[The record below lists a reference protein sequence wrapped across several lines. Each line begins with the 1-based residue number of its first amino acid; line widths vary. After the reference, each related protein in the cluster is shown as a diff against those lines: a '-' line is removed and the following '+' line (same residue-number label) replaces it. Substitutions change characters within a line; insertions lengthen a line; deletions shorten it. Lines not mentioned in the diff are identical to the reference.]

1 MRSLLSLLLLAC
13 LASAAEPYVGIS
25 AVQPLPSEM
34 HAIYRL
40 MPGVSL
46 GARLP
51 RTNTLAFRIG
61 AAGFYGSGTGD
72 YHDFQLA
79 SAALEMGVELRSR
92 SALGAYVVP
101 AILAGYAAER
111 TLDAD
116 TLGNIFDRWDSGTS
130 LGFGFN
136 GGAVLYRT
144 GAFRLDAE
152 AGFRFLSVPT
162 GLARTNYG
170 WNDYQGIEVSTFGV
184 GLVVRFG
191 SHEPEF
197 AGE

>member
-1 MRSLLSLLLLAC
+1 MRFLLPLLLLAG

-34 HAIYRL
+34 HSIYRL

-46 GARLP
+46 GIRLP

-61 AAGFYGSGTGD
+61 AAGFTGSGSGAYTE
-72 YHDFQLA
+72 FRIA
-79 SAALEMGVELRSR
+79 SAALELGVELRTT

-101 AILAGYAAER
+101 AMLAGYAAER

-116 TLGNIFDRWDSGTS
+116 TLGNIFDRWNSGTS
-130 LGFGFN
+130 LGFGFS

-144 GAFRLDAE
+144 SAFRLDAE

-191 SHEPEF
+191 SHEPES